1 MISFCPA
8 LSLQSLEYPCAWRLR
23 SRTWVPIESSRRVTT
38 LWTVAPYPHSQW
50 VLRLH
55 LPLLGTLWSPCCSR
69 SPAPPPADSGSGSG
83 VPSSRSLP
91 QLPNPGLGLCVAVCP
106 SQPYCLVLDGPLL
119 LLPSF
124 LSVTCTRRGSSRTG
138 SYLHHPPP
146 SILLVSMG
154 PLQ

>member
-23 SRTWVPIESSRRVTT
+23 SRTWVPIESSRRVSM
-38 LWTVAPYPHSQW
+38 VAPYPHSQW

-91 QLPNPGLGLCVAVCP
+91 QLPNPGLGLGVAVCP

-146 SILLVSMG
+146 SILLVRMG